1 MGKARETDSGDPE
14 VPKRRKLNSHA
25 CDACNAAK
33 AKCEGGQIGQKRNRG
48 KLSSHISST
57 HRMLASSSD
66 VSRSPVFERVNTG
79 QPDKEGGHN
88 VTHAPSSEGNPA
100 SIPAMPVD
108 QLMGIVDSTIGGS
121 SNAPLMPDQ
130 NEAGAI
136 AHTDQVMDPSATSA
150 VNLQD
155 PLFTSGWP
163 SEPVH
168 AAVDIIS
175 SVTSQQSQGS
185 APSQHAIRTLQH
197 DMPDERLSAASWKQD
212 DPSRSSCS
220 GFLDSV
226 YRSLSTTLSLRSF
239 PRTINDMPES
249 DDEDTGQ
256 ETPSF
261 LPPESDAQL
270 WVDCYFDH
278 SSVSYRFLSRAIIQ
292 QSFVALYADKPLHP
306 EDTILLL
313 IVLAV
318 GCLWSASW
326 KNLDPME
333 KRSQAKRIYN
343 MATRTRNNLQQKS
356 TTSLRTVQIELV
368 TVQLQLGL
376 SHFRAAW
383 IHLGTAARIGQ
394 MLGLHRHH
402 IDNPVS
408 VEQSRQLA
416 FWVTFILDRYLS
428 AVLGLPTILREEDIN
443 QAYFCEHS
451 PLSDGT
457 VIDPTDAKAL
467 PGSLV
472 HIKLGHILGHCLQYV
487 MRTSSSSHE
496 VRHQGTLQLEQ
507 ELDEWQRS
515 IPSFFKPRTV
525 RIKDSTSQFYMVD
538 HLFERQRRTVEGAY
552 WFIRLLLYR
561 NFLLEE
567 FLSASPGALDA
578 LPHRQVPN
586 EVRKCVEAA
595 MAIAEMAAEIK
606 DDTQYNGTYWTSAY
620 FTFCAIAVLLVYM
633 MLYDDALDDKEI
645 RKILESAQLGL
656 ARMTWTTQTEWQ
668 SLLQESQKFVD
679 IAEARH
685 RRWGGIDWDQ
695 IFLSQSRAP
704 SPGAGGTSSTNML
717 SGGINVNDL
726 QFWQDVQ
733 LMCAI
738 GLPSGSAE
746 LNSLVRLPE

>member
-1 MGKARETDSGDPE
+1 
-14 VPKRRKLNSHA
+14 
-25 CDACNAAK
+25 
-33 AKCEGGQIGQKRNRG
+33 
-48 KLSSHISST
+48 
-57 HRMLASSSD
+57 MLASSSD
-66 VSRSPVFERVNTG
+66 VSRSPGSERVNSR
-79 QPDKEGGHN
+79 QPDKIGVHN
-88 VTHAPSSEGNPA
+88 VTHIPSNEGSSA
-100 SIPAMPVD
+100 SIPAIPVD
-108 QLMGIVDSTIGGS
+108 QLMGIFDSSMSGS
-121 SNAPLMPDQ
+121 SAAPWMPDQ
-130 NEAGAI
+130 TDVGSLSR
-136 AHTDQVMDPSATSA
+136 TDQAIDPTATST
-150 VNLQD
+150 VNLQKT
-155 PLFTSGWP
+155 LFTSGWT
-163 SEPVH
+163 SEPVQS
-168 AAVDIIS
+168 AVDVIP

-185 APSQHAIRTLQH
+185 GPSQRAIRTLQH

-212 DPSRSSCS
+212 DPSRSSGS

-249 DDEDTGQ
+249 EDEDTGQ
-256 ETPSF
+256 EVPSF
-261 LPPESDAQL
+261 LPTKSDAQL

-278 SSVSYRFLSRAIIQ
+278 SSVSYRFLSRSVLQ
-292 QSFVALYADKPLHP
+292 QIFVALYADQPLHP

-343 MATRTRNNLQQKS
+343 MATKTRNNIRQKS

-451 PLSDGT
+451 HLSDGT
-457 VIDPTDAKAL
+457 VLDPADAKAL
-467 PGSLV
+467 PGSLA
-472 HIKLGHILGHCLQYV
+472 HIKLGQILGHCLQYV
-487 MRTSSSSHE
+487 MRTSSSLPE
-496 VRHQGTLQLEQ
+496 VRRQGTLQLEQ
-507 ELDEWQRS
+507 ELDDWQRS
-515 IPSFFKPRTV
+515 IPSFFRPRAV
-525 RIKDSTSQFYMVD
+525 RIKDATSQFYLVD

-567 FLSASPGALDA
+567 FLFASPGALDA

-586 EVRKCVEAA
+586 EFRKCVEAA

-679 IAEARH
+679 IAEARKN
-685 RRWGGIDWDQ
+685 RWGGIDWDQ

-704 SPGAGGTSSTNML
+704 SPGAGGASSTNML
-717 SGGINVNDL
+717 SGGVK
-726 QFWQDVQ
+726 
-733 LMCAI
+733 
-738 GLPSGSAE
+738 
-746 LNSLVRLPE
+746 